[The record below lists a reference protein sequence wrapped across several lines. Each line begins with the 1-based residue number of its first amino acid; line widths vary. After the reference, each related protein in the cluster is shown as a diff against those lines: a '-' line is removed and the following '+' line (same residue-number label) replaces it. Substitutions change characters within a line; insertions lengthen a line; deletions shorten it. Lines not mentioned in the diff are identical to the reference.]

1 MQAVAKGAAYQMRR
15 QRWKW
20 QGEEDIFRSTQ
31 KLETPLTQKK
41 KRPAGRFPEPRDSK
55 ELALLADQVKLA

>member
-20 QGEEDIFRSTQ
+20 RGEEDIFTSTQ
-31 KLETPLTQKK
+31 KPETPLPQKK
-41 KRPAGRFPEPRDSK
+41 NAPPGRFPEPRDSK
-55 ELALLADQVKLA
+55 ELALLADKAKLA